1 MLKSIHSELGA
12 ALENLSQIVE
22 TTMDIPLH
30 ETCSICT
37 DYHPKA
43 KSTVPNHDENANKS
57 IVTRTSDSDF
67 PLSQRNEQSNKE
79 DDGILA

>member
-1 MLKSIHSELGA
+1 MLKSIHSELER
-12 ALENLSQIVE
+12 LLKTCHRLLRRLWTFHYTRHVVYVL
-22 TTMDIPLH
+22 TT
-30 ETCSICT
+30 
-37 DYHPKA
+37 HPKA